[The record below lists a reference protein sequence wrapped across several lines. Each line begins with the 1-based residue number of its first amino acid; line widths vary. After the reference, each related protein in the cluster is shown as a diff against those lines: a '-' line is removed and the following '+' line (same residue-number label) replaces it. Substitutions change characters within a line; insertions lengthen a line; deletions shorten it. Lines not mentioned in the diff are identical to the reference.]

1 VTKGKILDEATLTDS
16 MADLIKEIAET
27 LRSGIGNYV
36 EEHRFR
42 RGSLSHGAQRVE
54 VGFDIEE
61 VVSEYNIL

>member
-1 VTKGKILDEATLTDS
+1 

-27 LRSGIGNYV
+27 LRSGISNYV